1 MPSDH
6 MGLRDKTFVLSKKP
20 RAFQHKVQG
29 VPNMHLYAVSCGVL
43 ILLIEGVTFYFFL
56 LIDIYGHKNEVSLLI
71 IHIEVCV
78 HKLNDAGC
86 LKHQVNKIYL
96 KLVLG

>member
-1 MPSDH
+1 M
-6 MGLRDKTFVLSKKP
+6 
-20 RAFQHKVQG
+20 
-29 VPNMHLYAVSCGVL
+29 
-43 ILLIEGVTFYFFL
+43 
-56 LIDIYGHKNEVSLLI
+56 LIDIDGHKNEVSLLI

-96 KLVLG
+96 RLVLGWVDLHGQSWKIMLENEKVVLRFIGVPDTIDTYEKREWP